1 MYPVLFR
8 LGPIAVQTYTFL
20 LDIGL
25 IAALAWFYFAAPREK
40 AGMWLDAG
48 LAAAVGALLGAR
60 LFYVVANGS
69 YYFGHPEEMFMIWTG
84 GLSWSG
90 AALGGL
96 VGGGLYCTRRREPIG
111 PLLDGVAWPLVG
123 LSLLSWGG
131 CLAGGCAYGA
141 QVTPGQAPAWLT
153 MNAPDLY
160 GIWSLRW
167 ATQLFGLAWGLLA
180 GGVLALAAKAAWRSG
195 ARGLL
200 TLGLVA
206 LGAALISL
214 VRGDPDPGFS
224 GNLRLDTAES
234 ALVLAAAA
242 VGWAWLARGSDSARA
257 ADPPAPALPAAPG
270 DQPQGDDSGDD
281 KV

>member
-8 LGPIAVQTYTFL
+8 LGSMPVQTYTVL
-20 LDIGL
+20 IDLGL
-25 IAALAWFYFAAPREK
+25 IVTLVWLYAAAPREK
-40 AGMWLDAG
+40 AGIWLDAG
-48 LAAAVGALLGAR
+48 LAGAVGALIGAR
-60 LFYVVANGS
+60 LIYVVANGS
-69 YYFGHPEEMFMIWTG
+69 YYFSRIGEIFMVWTG
-84 GLSWSG
+84 GLSWAG

-96 VGGGLYCTRRREPIG
+96 VGGALYCARRREPIG
-111 PLLDGVAWPLVG
+111 PVLDAAAWPLVG

-141 QVTPGQAPAWLT
+141 QVTPGQVPAWLT
-153 MNAPDLY
+153 MNGPDLY

-167 ATQLFGLAWGLLA
+167 STQVFGLVWGIVA
-180 GGVLALAAKAAWRSG
+180 GVLLWLAAKASWRGG

-200 TLGLVA
+200 TLGMVA

-234 ALVLAAAA
+234 ALVLVAAAA
-242 VGWAWLARGSDSARA
+242 GWAWLARSRASASVA
-257 ADPPAPALPAAPG
+257 EPPAPELPAEPG
-270 DQPQGDDSGDD
+270 DKPQDAAVDD